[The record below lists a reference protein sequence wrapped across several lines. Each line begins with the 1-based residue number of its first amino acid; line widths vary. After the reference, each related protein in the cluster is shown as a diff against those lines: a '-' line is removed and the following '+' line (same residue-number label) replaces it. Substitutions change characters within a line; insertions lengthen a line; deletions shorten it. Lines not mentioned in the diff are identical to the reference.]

1 MKYRVFRTEE
11 FSDWLETQ
19 PPKSK
24 TQIEKRIMHIQYDGH
39 FGTINDVED
48 GVFELKWKDG
58 RRVYYV
64 YLQDKDVLLL
74 LGGNKNGQSY
84 DINQAKKILREYT
97 QDDS

>member
-24 TQIEKRIMHIQYDGH
+24 TQIEKRIMRIQHNGH
-39 FGTINDVED
+39 FGTINGVED

-84 DINQAKKILREYT
+84 AINQAKKILREYT